1 MTSMCLHAAPRRT
14 RPGCCRRSPGL
25 VDVRATPSTSPG
37 PLATTLTVRMAVAH
51 VAAAAPRQLLRRASL
66 ARRVGLAAPLG
77 PLAVPRLAAAA
88 APARR
93 CLATQ
98 VFTDEVRAVTSLL
111 SHLGSG
117 PLVCFAK
124 RQWRRTLRQAAAERT
139 AALLQQQQ
147 SEQQRRCSSRASA
160 FQRSTKRTY
169 ATVLRSFCRGL
180 CCRRGARPSRLP
192 TLRRHWQC
200 IRPFSMA
207 L

>member
-1 MTSMCLHAAPRRT
+1 MSSCSPAART

-98 VFTDEVRAVTSLL
+98 VFTDEVRAVTSLS

-117 PLVCFAK
+117 PLW

>member
-1 MTSMCLHAAPRRT
+1 MTSAPRASESAPRLLPA
-14 RPGCCRRSPGL
+14 RWL
-25 VDVRATPSTSPG
+25 VDVRASGTPSTSPG

-111 SHLGSG
+111 SHLG
-117 PLVCFAK
+117 
-124 RQWRRTLRQAAAERT
+124 QWSTCLLRQAAVAADAAASSSRANSSAAAAAAERT
-139 AALLQQQQ
+139 AAPLQQQ
-147 SEQQRRCSSRASA
+147 
-160 FQRSTKRTY
+160 
-169 ATVLRSFCRGL
+169 GL
-180 CCRRGARPSRLP
+180 CLS
-192 TLRRHWQC
+192 
-200 IRPFSMA
+200 A
-207 L
+207 LY